1 MPERAFDCDILVIG
15 SGAAGLAA
23 AVTASVR
30 GLRVIVSEH
39 ADYFGGASAISGG
52 EVWVPMNRQAAGSRH
67 DCSSAVLDYLR
78 HAIGDCFDASRVR
91 AYVNRAAEA
100 LAFLEDH
107 SHVEYELLEYA
118 VDYFSELP
126 GATSGLRSLGAKP
139 FDGRLLREH
148 FQTIRPPLP
157 VSMILGGMALGRED
171 IPHFAKATRSLGS
184 AAFVS
189 NMMLHHVRDRIAG
202 YPRSTRMV
210 MGNALIGRLALTL
223 IERKVTMWRSTATI
237 KLTHQGNRIAGAV
250 LMHPS
255 GLRHVHARYAV
266 IMASGSFSGS
276 RDWQCQHFAHVRA
289 GKAHRSPLPATN
301 DGSGIDLV
309 LSCGGVL
316 DRNIVQPAAFTP
328 VSILPMPDGT
338 ERIVPHFGDRAKPGA
353 IIVNSRGQRFANEAL
368 NYHDFVQAM
377 LHDGAR
383 RANVECYAITSHR
396 YLRKYGLGR
405 VPAFPGLLGPFLKS
419 GYLVEGRTLRDLAE
433 KLKIDANGL
442 EQTVRAHDEHAA
454 GGIDPL
460 FARGE
465 TAFERAA
472 GDPEM
477 KPNPCIA
484 PLGKGPYYAI
494 RIIPGDIGTFLG
506 VKVDE
511 NARVLDATDRPVP
524 GLYAVGTVASS
535 IMGGTYPGAGA
546 MLGPALTFG
555 YLAARDIFERGDREL
570 RAI

>member
-1 MPERAFDCDILVIG
+1 MQEQAFDCDILVIG

-30 GLRVIVSEH
+30 GLKVIVSEH

-52 EVWVPMNRQAAGSRH
+52 EIWVPMNRQASGSKR
-67 DCSSAVLDYLR
+67 DRNSAVLDYL
-78 HAIGDCFDASRVR
+78 HHVIGGYLDGPRVR
-91 AYVNRAAEA
+91 AYVDHAAEA

-118 VDYFSELP
+118 VDYFSALP

-148 FQTIRPPLP
+148 FHTIRPPLQ

-171 IPHFAKATRSLGS
+171 IPHFAKVTRSLRS
-184 AAFVS
+184 VAYVS
-189 NMMLHHVRDRIAG
+189 KMLLRHVRDRIKG

-210 MGNALIGRLALTL
+210 MGNALIGRLVLTL
-223 IERKVTMWRSTATI
+223 IERNVTMWCSTSTTE
-237 KLTHQGNRIAGAV
+237 LTREGRRVTGAI
-250 LMHPS
+250 LLHPS
-255 GLRHVHARYAV
+255 GLRRVRARRAV
-266 IMASGSFSGS
+266 VVASGSFSGS
-276 RDWQCQHFAHVRA
+276 SERQRQHFAHVQA

-301 DGSGIDLV
+301 DGSGMDLI

-316 DRNIVQPAAFTP
+316 DRNLSQPGAFTP
-328 VSILPMPDGT
+328 VSILPMLDGS
-338 ERIVPHFGDRAKPGA
+338 EGIVPHFGDRAKPGA
-353 IIVNSRGQRFANEAL
+353 IIVNTGGRRFANEAL
-368 NYHDFVQAM
+368 NYHDFAQA
-377 LHDGAR
+377 LLRDGVR
-383 RANVECYAITSHR
+383 QANIECYAVTSHHH
-396 YLRKYGLGR
+396 LRKYGLGR
-405 VPAFPGLLGPFLKS
+405 VPAFPGLLGPYLKS
-419 GYLVEGRTLRDLAE
+419 GYLVESCTLRHLAD
-433 KLKIDANGL
+433 KLGIDADGL
-442 EQTVRAHDEHAA
+442 EQTVRTHDKHAA
-454 GGIDPL
+454 SGIDPI

-472 GDPEM
+472 GDRDV
-477 KPNPCIA
+477 KPNPCVA
-484 PLGKGPYYAI
+484 PLGKGPYYAV

-506 VKVDE
+506 VKVDA
-511 NARVLDATDRPVP
+511 NARVLDAANLPIP

-555 YLAARDIFERGDREL
+555 YLAAQDIIGRSGRD
-570 RAI
+570 